1 MNRSQTLRNTHDVA
15 LTTDA
20 VLALFHAKVAQP
32 ATLRDLLVRLEIPK
46 DQRAAFRRIVK
57 FLLVEGRLMA
67 FGHRHIGVPERE
79 DRVRGRLTVHPQGFA
94 FVVPERPIPGVD
106 GDLYVASHMLGDAV
120 HGDTVLARVDRIR
133 ADGKADGRIL
143 RIVERRAARI
153 VGRARVDRA
162 GLLSV
167 EPFDKRLVWPV
178 RIIEGGT
185 VAVRNGDMVV
195 ADITRFPSGG
205 QGPLGRLVE
214 VLGPD
219 TAPGVDTRI
228 IIHKH
233 GLADEHSEEAEREA
247 SRLGATVRERDL
259 KGRTDFRGEQT
270 VTIDGEHARD
280 FDDAV
285 AVDALPNGHFRLT
298 VHIADVSH
306 YVRPGDVLDQEA
318 ASRATSVYFPERA
331 LHMFPAALATG
342 LCSLNPQVDR
352 LVQSVRIDVDDR
364 GEVVRYELFDG
375 VIRSAARLTY
385 GWVNSVLTGAVT
397 EEPDPAV
404 PLIAHIR
411 RMQRLFVVLNER
423 RRRRGSI
430 DFDLPEPDVIL
441 DDEGRVQQI
450 LVAERNTAHRLIEEF
465 MLLANETV
473 AAHLTSHD
481 VASLFRVHERP
492 DPVKV
497 LEFETFI
504 ATLGYTLH
512 ASPGEVTPDDF
523 QRLVDR
529 MRGKPEERAIAL
541 LMLRTMQKARYD
553 PSDLGHFGLATRHYL
568 HFTSP
573 IRRYPDLIVHRTLR
587 WLRQLGQ
594 ACDELVDLADDLPD
608 LARHASDMER
618 KADEAERE
626 LVQWKKVRFMADKVG
641 EEFDG
646 YVTGIA
652 PFGLFVELVEH
663 FVEGLVHISTMVDDY
678 YLFTE
683 RSHVLKGE
691 SSGRTF
697 TLGDR
702 IRVQVLRAD
711 LERRQVELGIVG
723 VLDRIRT
730 GRAKSRRQPSAKT
743 ARRTVA
749 RKSAKVAAAQARRAQ
764 RPGRRERQARK
775 KGRG

>member
-1 MNRSQTLRNTHDVA
+1 MA

-20 VLALFHAKVAQP
+20 VLALFHSKVEQP
-32 ATLRDLLVRLEIPK
+32 ATLRELLVRLKIPK

-57 FLLVEGRLMA
+57 FLLVEGQLVA
-67 FGHRHIGVPERE
+67 FRDRRIGVPERE
-79 DRVRGRLTVHPQGFA
+79 DAVRGRLTVHPQGFG
-94 FVVPERPIPGVD
+94 FVVPERPIRGVD

-133 ADGKADGRIL
+133 ADGKGEGRIV
-143 RIVERRAARI
+143 RITERRAARI
-153 VGRARVDRA
+153 VGRARIDRA

-167 EPFDKRLVWPV
+167 EPFDTRLVWPV
-178 RIIEGGT
+178 RIVEGG
-185 VAVRNGDMVV
+185 AAAPRDGDMVV
-195 ADITRFPSGG
+195 VDITRFPSGG
-205 QGPLGRLVE
+205 HGPVGRLVE
-214 VLGPD
+214 VLGPE

-233 GLADEHSEEAEREA
+233 GLADEHSEESEREA
-247 SRLGATVRERDL
+247 GRLGAVVHENDL
-259 KGRTDFRGEQT
+259 RGRTDFRGEQT

-285 AVDALPNGHFRLT
+285 AVDALPNGHYRLT

-306 YVRPGDVLDQEA
+306 YVRPGTALDEEA
-318 ASRATSVYFPERA
+318 ASRGTSVYFPERA
-331 LHMFPAALATG
+331 LHMFPPALATG
-342 LCSLNPQVDR
+342 LCSLNPHVDR
-352 LVQSVRIDVDDR
+352 LVQSVRMDVDDR
-364 GEVVRYELFDG
+364 GEVVHYELFDG

-385 GWVNSVLTGAVT
+385 GWVNAVLTGAVT

-404 PLIAHIR
+404 PLIAHIW
-411 RMQRLFVVLNER
+411 RMQRLFVLLNQR
-423 RRRRGSI
+423 RRHRGSI

-450 LVAERNTAHRLIEEF
+450 LVAERNVAHRLIEEF

-473 AAHLTSHD
+473 AVHLTSRD

-504 ATLGYTLH
+504 ASLGYTLG
-512 ASPGEVTPDDF
+512 AAADDVKPGDF
-523 QRLVDR
+523 QQLVDR
-529 MRGKPEERAIAL
+529 VRGKPEERAIAL

-573 IRRYPDLIVHRTLR
+573 IRRYPDLVVHRTLR
-587 WLRQLGQ
+587 WLRHQGPEG
-594 ACDELVDLADDLPD
+594 DELVDLADELPE
-608 LARHASDMER
+608 LARHTSEMER
-618 KADEAERE
+618 KSDEAERE

-652 PFGLFVELVEH
+652 PFGLFVELIEH
-663 FVEGLVHISTMVDDY
+663 FVEGLVHISTMADDY

-683 RSHVLKGE
+683 RTHVLRGE
-691 SSGRTF
+691 TSGRTF

-711 LERRQVELGIVG
+711 LARRHVELGIVD
-723 VLDRIRT
+723 VLGRVRT
-730 GRAKSRRQPSAKT
+730 GRANARRQPSAKT
-743 ARRTVA
+743 ARRTVE
-749 RKSAKVAAAQARRAQ
+749 RKSAKASATQARRAQ
-764 RPGRRERQARK
+764 RPGRRERQARR